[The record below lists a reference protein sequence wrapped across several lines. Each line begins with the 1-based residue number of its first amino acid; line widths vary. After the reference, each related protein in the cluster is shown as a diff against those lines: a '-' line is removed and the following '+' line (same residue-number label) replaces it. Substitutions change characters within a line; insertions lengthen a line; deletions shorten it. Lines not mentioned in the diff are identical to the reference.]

1 MIKIEISKIISKR
14 RKVYLEVNNEST
26 IGEVRKL
33 YSEMFNIPVERISLK
48 REIEGNSLEDDVKI
62 STISNKQL
70 YYQDSNSQFS
80 WKKVFL
86 LQYGGPFIIYPLF
99 YLRPSFIYGDDFNNP
114 PIELPVKLALLSSL
128 IHYGKKLYETKYVHK
143 FSNETIKHINL
154 VKKCMYHW
162 GFSALTSYFI
172 NHPSFHPPSITQAY
186 LGFFIFIL
194 SEAGNLSI
202 HLTLRDIHRLGIR
215 TMGIQEPNNNP
226 FLVLF
231 DYVSCPNYTYEICA
245 LIGFTIMTLS
255 FPSAL
260 FTFVSF
266 LQMCVWGRQKH
277 RYYLKKFN
285 NYPVDRKSII
295 PFLL

>member
-14 RKVYLEVNNEST
+14 RSVFLEVDNEST
-26 IGEVRKL
+26 IGDVRKL
-33 YSEMFNIPVERISLK
+33 YSELFNIPIERIYLK
-48 REIEGNSLEDDVKI
+48 SEIEGNSLEDEIKI
-62 STISNKQL
+62 STTFYKKL

-80 WKKVFL
+80 WKEVFL

-99 YLRPSFIYGDDFNNP
+99 YLRPSFIYGDNFNNLS
-114 PIELPVKLALLSSL
+114 IELPVKLALLSSI
-128 IHYGKKLYETKYVHK
+128 IHYGKKLYETKYIHK
-143 FSNETIKHINL
+143 FSNEKIKHLHL

-172 NHPSFHPPSITQAY
+172 NHPSYHPPSITQAY
-186 LGFFIFIL
+186 LGFFILIL
-194 SEAGNLSI
+194 SEVGNFSI
-202 HLTLRDIHRLGIR
+202 HLMHRDIHQFGIR
-215 TMGIQEPNNNP
+215 TTTIQEPNNNP
-226 FLVLF
+226 FLALF
-231 DYVSCPNYTYEICA
+231 NYVSCPNYTYEICS

-260 FTFVSF
+260 FTFISF

-277 RYYLKKFN
+277 RYYLEKFN
-285 NYPVDRKSII
+285 NYPVNRKSVI